1 LEYTYDDLKYKRKH
15 HPAWRLLQADNSALI
30 LSFLGKA
37 FKEKNQRTMTQE
49 NLLLQLEDYLYDL
62 RLKGEDYP
70 RSTKQYLE
78 EWAKDEKGWIRKF
91 YPPGEDEPSF
101 DLTPSTEKALEWID
115 SLGEKSFVGTES
127 RLNIIFHILNQLV
140 NGTEKSKEARLAT
153 LEEKKR
159 LLEKEIEEVKAGEFQ
174 IMDERSIRE
183 HYQQLT
189 DSSRSLLADF
199 RSVEANFRKLDTE
212 VRKKITLW
220 SGEKAELLE
229 EIFGERDTIS
239 SSDQG
244 RSFRAF
250 WDFLMNPQAQENLSL
265 LLEKVHSLETVHS
278 QSFDQR
284 MQHIHFDWITA
295 AEHTQSMV
303 ARLNRQL
310 RNFIDDQA
318 RLENKRIMAI
328 LDRIEKAALSMNK
341 TYPKGDF
348 MSLETWKIKPNLPM
362 DRSLFLPPLQQS
374 FHSTIEEA
382 LEEDID
388 PSGLFLL
395 NEVDREALKKKI
407 LRHLE
412 TFSQFTLAD
421 LIQEYP
427 LAQGLAELITYLS
440 IATEEGS
447 TIIDDTVQEQIHW
460 TNDQEMRKRVK
471 VPRVIFSRSHAQ

>member
-1 LEYTYDDLKYKRKH
+1 
-15 HPAWRLLQADNSALI
+15 LI

-62 RLKGEDYP
+62 KLKGEDYP

-115 SLGEKSFVGTES
+115 SLGERSFVGTES

-140 NGTEKSKEARLAT
+140 NGTEESKEARLAT
-153 LEEKKR
+153 LMEKKR

-250 WDFLMNPQAQENLSL
+250 WDFLMNPQAQENLSI

-310 RNFIDDQA
+310 RNFI
-318 RLENKRIMAI
+318 
-328 LDRIEKAALSMNK
+328 
-341 TYPKGDF
+341 G
-348 MSLETWKIKPNLPM
+348 
-362 DRSLFLPPLQQS
+362 RS
-374 FHSTIEEA
+374 
-382 LEEDID
+382 
-388 PSGLFLL
+388 G
-395 NEVDREALKKKI
+395 
-407 LRHLE
+407 
-412 TFSQFTLAD
+412 
-421 LIQEYP
+421 
-427 LAQGLAELITYLS
+427 
-440 IATEEGS
+440 
-447 TIIDDTVQEQIHW
+447 
-460 TNDQEMRKRVK
+460 K
-471 VPRVIFSRSHAQ
+471 VGK